1 MRRKL
6 PILAA
11 LCVSMLATADQP
23 FHIQPGLWKLTTTV
37 GGGGLGAMTRNSCIT
52 ADDIRN
58 VRLLQLASGQGSEAA
73 CTSQV
78 TRQTA
83 DALEGVVECSSPS
96 GPSRAQVRFTASSP
110 TRLAGNMQVAA
121 PAGMQIGITLA
132 GEWVA
137 AACPAADD
145 EEDDFDAG

>member
-11 LCVSMLATADQP
+11 LCVSMLAAADQP
-23 FHIQPGLWKLTTTV
+23 FHIQPGLWKLTTTI
-37 GGGGLGAMTRNSCIT
+37 GGGGLGAMTKNSCIT

-58 VRLLQLASGQGSEAA
+58 VRLLQLASGQDSEGS

-83 DALEGVVECSSPS
+83 DVLEGVVECSGPS
-96 GPSRAQVRFTASSP
+96 GPSGAQVRFTASSP
-110 TRLAGNMQVAA
+110 KKLAGNMQVAA
-121 PAGMQIGITLA
+121 QAGIQIGITLE

-137 AACPAADD
+137 TDCPAA
-145 EEDDFDAG
+145 EDDFYED